1 MRSIYLPNVDKLKMV
16 LKNRIKAAGRAAF
29 FHFLG
34 SVLVACLA
42 AVLVLLLW
50 YPYPYGELS
59 GGRKLFLLLIAVDV
73 VCGPLLTLVLFN
85 PKKSRNEFFVDMS
98 LVVLIQLIA
107 LIYGLHTAHQ
117 ARPLFLVH
125 EVDRFRVVG
134 MPDYGNVDVSNEILN
149 LPQSLRPSFFSSPIL
164 VGIRDA
170 VNKKERREIMIESV
184 FGGRD
189 YSQRPEFYTIYD
201 ASYAAK
207 VINRSRSLSAFVN
220 HFPLVRSEALNIL
233 RAENVDLYDARYLPV
248 LHKQEWIAVLSPNGR
263 IIGFLPGD
271 GFAVE

>member
-1 MRSIYLPNVDKLKMV
+1 MILKD
-16 LKNRIKAAGRAAF
+16 RIRAAGKAAF

-34 SVLVACLA
+34 SVLIACLA
-42 AVLVLLLW
+42 AVVVLLLW

-85 PKKSRNEFFVDMS
+85 PRKSRKEFVVDMS
-98 LVVLIQLIA
+98 LVVFIQLVA
-107 LIYGLHTAHQ
+107 LSYGLHTAYQ

-134 MPDYGNVDVSNEILN
+134 MSDYGGVDVSAEISK
-149 LPQSLRPSFFSSPIL
+149 LPQSLKPSLLSSPIL

-170 VNKKERREIMIESV
+170 ANKKERHDVMVESV

-189 YSQRPEFYTIYD
+189 YSQRPEFYAPYD
-201 ASYAAK
+201 ENYAAK
-207 VINRSRSLSAFVN
+207 ALGRSRALSAFID
-220 HFPLVRSEALNIL
+220 HFPSVKSEALNVL
-233 RAENVDLYDARYLPV
+233 QDKNVNISDARYLPV
-248 LHKQEWIAVLSPNGR
+248 LHKQEWIAVLSPSGQ